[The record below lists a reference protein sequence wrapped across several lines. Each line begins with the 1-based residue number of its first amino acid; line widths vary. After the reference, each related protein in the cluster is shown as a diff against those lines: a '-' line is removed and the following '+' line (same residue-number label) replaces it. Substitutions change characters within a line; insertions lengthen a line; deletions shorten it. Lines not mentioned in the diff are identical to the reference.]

1 MKTKEFNLSD
11 KIIEVDDYT
20 NDEGIFIE
28 DVKEFIRLLKEELRK
43 RYNQKYD
50 FNINDLEWAL
60 DKIDELAGDKLTWI
74 IKNQK
79 EGNNG

>member
-60 DKIDELAGDKLTWI
+60 DKIDELAGDKLT
-74 IKNQK
+74 
-79 EGNNG
+79 